1 MPKSNIQT
9 YRTAEV
15 GFNFPS
21 LHCEYGDDE
30 VERFK
35 RIHISEKL
43 TVPRA
48 GAL

>member
-1 MPKSNIQT
+1 MSKSNIHL

-30 VERFK
+30 VKRFW
-35 RIHISEKL
+35 RIHIEEEM
-43 TVPRA
+43 PR
-48 GAL
+48 